1 MGTFRDG
8 PVLGWFWGIWKWVDS
23 PGKGVAEALP
33 LSPTTERQ
41 GPDSRGSGPSTH
53 TFHSLLSP
61 PWCSVLPGG
70 WGGVRGLSAG
80 FLIRCACCLT
90 VWGTPEPHNHLS
102 ECTEEGYP
110 FPTTQTLLSG
120 QEAGNGLDDPFG
132 GHFLVPRFHRCQ
144 PWRWGQKIPEV
155 GWGLTETHPDRGSGC
170 VGRAGCSLKARIP
183 MPPPGS
189 PGAPGN
195 PRLGC
200 EHGAGTGREGH
211 TSGWNPGLLLASQSE
226 VVQKERTRGALWE
239 PLVAPARCPGE
250 WKLCGDF
257 PHLKAPQRR
266 GFLSP
271 FPSPARCPS
280 FNTGLIFF
288 LLRAQRCRREQ
299 GNGPC
304 PGGRGHP
311 QPRVTNESTLSLLG
325 TQIAR

>member
-1 MGTFRDG
+1 M
-8 PVLGWFWGIWKWVDS
+8 
-23 PGKGVAEALP
+23 
-33 LSPTTERQ
+33 
-41 GPDSRGSGPSTH
+41 
-53 TFHSLLSP
+53 
-61 PWCSVLPGG
+61 
-70 WGGVRGLSAG
+70 RGLSAG

-132 GHFLVPRFHRCQ
+132 GHFLVPRFHKCQ

-239 PLVAPARCPGE
+239 PLVAPRKVPWRMEAVRGFPPLESSPEERVPEPFSLPCQVSFLQHRLNFLPPAGPTLSAGTGE
-250 WKLCGDF
+250 WSLPGRER
-257 PHLKAPQRR
+257 PP
-266 GFLSP
+266 
-271 FPSPARCPS
+271 PATCHKRK
-280 FNTGLIFF
+280 
-288 LLRAQRCRREQ
+288 
-299 GNGPC
+299 
-304 PGGRGHP
+304 HP
-311 QPRVTNESTLSLLG
+311 LPTRHPNRTMSCTRWEK
-325 TQIAR
+325 R